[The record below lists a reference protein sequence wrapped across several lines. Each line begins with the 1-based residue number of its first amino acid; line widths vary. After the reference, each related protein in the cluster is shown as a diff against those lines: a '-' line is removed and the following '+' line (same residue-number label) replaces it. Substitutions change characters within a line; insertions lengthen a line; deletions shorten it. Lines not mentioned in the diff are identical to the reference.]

1 MRKFYFLYPKIA
13 YSFPVQ
19 LLLNNFQR
27 NLVLMLCWVILFAM
41 ISGNF
46 GKYMGIPYLFLDPE
60 YLHKVNFKSFFII
73 GTVTAGFTTAFHIT
87 CYINDGH
94 RFSFIGSMRKPF
106 TKFVINNSVIPV
118 AFLIAYVYQIVK
130 FQISNEYS
138 SRMELGLNVSGLL
151 VGYFVMTSLFSAYFW
166 FTHNDIFEYVVCKI
180 DEKLKTNVRVTRKNV
195 MKKLD
200 IARKK
205 QVRVDNYL
213 DYDLKFKNVKDT
225 TFLQ

>member
-1 MRKFYFLYPKIA
+1 
-13 YSFPVQ
+13 
-19 LLLNNFQR
+19 
-27 NLVLMLCWVILFAM
+27 
-41 ISGNF
+41 
-46 GKYMGIPYLFLDPE
+46 
-60 YLHKVNFKSFFII
+60 
-73 GTVTAGFTTAFHIT
+73 
-87 CYINDGH
+87 
-94 RFSFIGSMRKPF
+94 
-106 TKFVINNSVIPV
+106 
-118 AFLIAYVYQIVK
+118 
-130 FQISNEYS
+130 
-138 SRMELGLNVSGLL
+138 MELALNVSGLL

-225 TFLQ
+225 TFYNKATILQVFDQNHFNLVIIELFIFSFPLTVRNL